1 MATSTG
7 QYAPVFL
14 PGDPP
19 PWQISLAGHSPR
31 VAKSWRGPTWPCA
44 HKHKNFFLPVA
55 ALPQW
60 ELSVKVLQLLGL
72 QGPWQR
78 QVCRDTFCLHHR
90 SYGPFRVFLQ
100 ASCSWQSE
108 GLFGQSFSIAPPIQ
122 ALKGLPYLGFF
133 SVVPQVRYVEGPP
146 WLGSYS
152 ANQCIRHLKGHPGWG
167 PDL

>member
-1 MATSTG
+1 MTEKPGRPQSTG
-7 QYAPVFL
+7 SQ
-14 PGDPP
+14 
-19 PWQISLAGHSPR
+19 R
-31 VAKSWRGPTWPCA
+31 VRHDRSEPTCIDA
-44 HKHKNFFLPVA
+44 RHFLPVA
-55 ALPQW
+55 TPPSEDW
-60 ELSVKVLQLLGL
+60 VWRWHRCLGH
-72 QGPWQR
+72 GDGA
-78 QVCRDTFCLHHR
+78 VCRHMGCPSHR
-90 SYGPFRVFLQ
+90 NYGPIRVFFW
-100 ASCSWQSE
+100 ASGSLQSE